1 MEYLIGAIL
10 GGAIALIGALIGG
23 FSPSPKSAKSPVQGE
38 AQLRPDGRSENL
50 LRQWNNLL
58 SYCGKEQHDDI

>member
-23 FSPSPKSAKSPVQGE
+23 FPRKPEEKAAAESQPAPLDA
-38 AQLRPDGRSENL
+38 RSEDL
-50 LRQWNNLL
+50 LRQWSNLL
-58 SYCGKEQHDDI
+58 SYCGKEQHDDD